1 MIESVR
7 ETQKKY
13 CSRAIVIAIFAGLF
27 LIAGDYRPIGKGLI
41 LGTLFS
47 VVNFVLIGETLP
59 WRLGKIKSKTLAIA
73 LGSIIFRYA
82 LLVVPLILAAK
93 MEQLNFAAT
102 VCGIFMVQ
110 MMIVVDHFRAAITST
125 FRAIVK

>member
-13 CSRAIVIAIFAGLF
+13 CSRAVVTAIFAGLF
-27 LIAGDYRPIGKGLI
+27 LIAGDYRTIGKGLV

-47 VVNFVLIGETLP
+47 VINFILIGETIPL
-59 WRLGKIKSKTLAIA
+59 RLGKIKSQTMAVA
-73 LGSIIFRYA
+73 LGSIVFRYA
-82 LLVVPLILAAK
+82 LLVLPLILAAK
-93 MEQLNFAAT
+93 LEQLNFAAT

-110 MMIVVDHFRAAITST
+110 MMIIADHFLMAISST
-125 FRAIVK
+125 FRTIIK

>member
-13 CSRAIVIAIFAGLF
+13 CSRAIVTAIVVGFF
-27 LIAGDYRPIGKGLI
+27 LIAGDYRPIGKGLV
-41 LGTLFS
+41 LGTIFS
-47 VVNFVLIGETLP
+47 IVNFVLIGETLP
-59 WRLGKIKSKTLAIA
+59 WRLGKVKSKTLAIA

-93 MEQLNFAAT
+93 LEQLNFATT

-110 MMIVVDHFRAAITST
+110 IMIIVDHFRAAITST
-125 FRAIVK
+125 FRTSIK